1 MINAYKNAH
10 LSIGRYANER
20 WAKWNGKK
28 FEKKKKIMSLGQ
40 LVRGDPRIETPLDR
54 STSNK

>member
-20 WAKWNGKK
+20 WAEWNGKK
-28 FEKKKKIMSLGQ
+28 FEKKKK
-40 LVRGDPRIETPLDR
+40 R
-54 STSNK
+54 